1 MKPQVF
7 LAKSWQHQHFIM
19 ILVLCFCWSNPKLVL
34 VNLNRTF
41 YFLGVNFHLLMLEK
55 SKVCSRIQPI
65 WPSCWWFSYE
75 IHLSS
80 TSLEWIKTYWSI
92 NPTVLLSVPWCP
104 PKNGGFQGVP
114 PGPSCPSSPRL
125 DLYAAASSALERHS
139 STFHLVK
146 DGKELRG
153 LEGSD
158 ESDGWRNMVV

>member
-1 MKPQVF
+1 
-7 LAKSWQHQHFIM
+7 M

-55 SKVCSRIQPI
+55 SKVCSGIQPI

-104 PKNGGFQGVP
+104 PKKRGIPWGSTQPQRPQRPQVGSLCGCFLGTREAQLHF
-114 PGPSCPSSPRL
+114 PSCERWERTPRPGRVWWVWW
-125 DLYAAASSALERHS
+125 LEEYGCLMLFYLS
-139 STFHLVK
+139 YIYIYK
-146 DGKELRG
+146 Y
-153 LEGSD
+153 
-158 ESDGWRNMVV
+158 M